1 MKCKRKVFK
10 MKKITK
16 REKLIYITFI
26 TLLLSILLLSVIS
39 DVYARYSN
47 IISGSGNIELA
58 KWSFK
63 VNGAKE
69 GESFSID
76 IKTTDETQN
85 KISPEST
92 GTFTIIVEN
101 ASNMPALY
109 TIELAEH
116 FMNTQI
122 ETDAIK
128 IYTDDTYKTIIDMK
142 NNVLKGKLND
152 SETKVITLYWKW
164 VTNVEDDQLIAENY
178 DGFTITANVTGEQ
191 TIISENENIEMKIE
205 NKI

>member
-1 MKCKRKVFK
+1 MKT
-10 MKKITK
+10 ITK
-16 REKLIYITFI
+16 REKLIYTTFI
-26 TLLLSILLLSVIS
+26 ALLLALLLLSTIS
-39 DVYARYSN
+39 DVYARYSSAM
-47 IISGSGNIELA
+47 SGSGNIELA

-63 VNGAKE
+63 VNESQE

-76 IKTTDETQN
+76 IKTTDETQT

-92 GTFTIIVEN
+92 GTLTLTIEN
-101 ASNMPALY
+101 ASNVPAQY
-109 TIELAEH
+109 TVELNEK

-122 ETDAIK
+122 ETDTIK
-128 IYTDDTYKTIIDMK
+128 IYTDDTYQTMIDRK
-142 NNVLKGKLND
+142 NNVLKGKLNE

-164 VTNVEDDQLIAENY
+164 VPNAEFDQKIAENY

-191 TIISENENIEMKIE
+191 TTIAESENVEMKIE

>member
-1 MKCKRKVFK
+1 MKR
-10 MKKITK
+10 ITK
-16 REKLIYITFI
+16 REKLIYTTFI
-26 TLLLSILLLSVIS
+26 ALLLALLLLSTIS
-39 DVYARYSN
+39 DVYARYSSAM
-47 IISGSGNIELA
+47 SGSGNIELA

-63 VNGAKE
+63 VNESQE

-76 IKTTDETQN
+76 IKTTDETQT

-92 GTFTIIVEN
+92 GTLTLTIEN
-101 ASNMPALY
+101 ASNVPAQY
-109 TIELAEH
+109 TIELAEK

-122 ETDAIK
+122 ETDTIK
-128 IYTDDTYKTIIDMK
+128 IYTDDTYETMIDMK
-142 NNVLKGKLND
+142 NNVLKGKLNE

-164 VTNVEDDQLIAENY
+164 VPNADVDQLIAENY

-191 TIISENENIEMKIE
+191 TTISENENVEMKIE

>member
-1 MKCKRKVFK
+1 MKT
-10 MKKITK
+10 ITK
-16 REKLIYITFI
+16 REKLIYTTFI
-26 TLLLSILLLSVIS
+26 TLLLAILLLSVIS
-39 DVYARYSN
+39 DVYARYSST
-47 IISGSGNIELA
+47 ISGSGNIELA

-63 VNGAKE
+63 VNGAQE

-76 IKTTDETQN
+76 IKTTDETQT

-92 GTFTIIVEN
+92 GTFTLTIEN
-101 ASNMPALY
+101 ASNVPAQY
-109 TIELAEH
+109 TIELAEK

-128 IYTDDTYKTIIDMK
+128 IYTDDTYQTMIDMK
-142 NNVLKGKLND
+142 NNVLKGKLNE

-164 VTNVEDDQLIAENY
+164 VPNAEVDQIIAENY

-191 TIISENENIEMKIE
+191 TTISENENVEMKIV

>member
-1 MKCKRKVFK
+1 MKT
-10 MKKITK
+10 ITK

-26 TLLLSILLLSVIS
+26 ALLLALLLLSTIS
-39 DVYARYSN
+39 DVYARYSSAM
-47 IISGSGNIELA
+47 SGSGNIELA
-58 KWSFK
+58 KWAFK
-63 VNGAKE
+63 VNETQE

-76 IKTTDETQN
+76 IKTTDETET

-92 GTFTIIVEN
+92 GTLTLTIEN
-101 ASNMPALY
+101 ASNVPAQY
-109 TIELAEH
+109 TVELNEK

-122 ETDAIK
+122 ETDTIK
-128 IYTDDTYKTIIDMK
+128 IYTDDTYQTMIDMK
-142 NNVLKGKLND
+142 NNVLKGKLNE

-164 VTNVEDDQLIAENY
+164 VPNAEVDQIIAENY

-191 TIISENENIEMKIE
+191 TTISENENIEMKIE

>member
-1 MKCKRKVFK
+1 MKR
-10 MKKITK
+10 ITK
-16 REKLIYITFI
+16 REKLIYTTFI
-26 TLLLSILLLSVIS
+26 ALLLALLLQSTIS
-39 DVYARYSN
+39 DVYARYSSAM
-47 IISGSGNIELA
+47 SGSGNIELA

-63 VNGAKE
+63 VNESQE

-76 IKTTDETQN
+76 IKTTDETQT

-92 GTFTIIVEN
+92 GTLTLTIEN
-101 ASNMPALY
+101 ASNVPAQY
-109 TIELAEH
+109 TVELNEK

-122 ETDAIK
+122 ETDTIK
-128 IYTDDTYKTIIDMK
+128 IYTDDTYQTMIDMK
-142 NNVLKGKLND
+142 NNVLKGKLNE

-164 VTNVEDDQLIAENY
+164 VPNADVDQLIAENY

-191 TIISENENIEMKIE
+191 TTISENENVEMKIE

>member
-1 MKCKRKVFK
+1 MKT
-10 MKKITK
+10 ITK
-16 REKLIYITFI
+16 REKLIYTTFI
-26 TLLLSILLLSVIS
+26 ALLLALLLLSTIS
-39 DVYARYSN
+39 DVYARYSSAM
-47 IISGSGNIELA
+47 SGSGNIELA

-63 VNGAKE
+63 VNESQE

-76 IKTTDETQN
+76 IKTTDETQT

-92 GTFTIIVEN
+92 GTLTLTIEN
-101 ASNMPALY
+101 ASNVPAQY
-109 TIELAEH
+109 TVELNEK

-122 ETDAIK
+122 ETDTIK
-128 IYTDDTYKTIIDMK
+128 IYTDDTYQTMIDMK
-142 NNVLKGKLND
+142 NNVLKGKLNE

-164 VTNVEDDQLIAENY
+164 VPNAEFDQTIAENY

-191 TIISENENIEMKIE
+191 TTISESENVEMKIE